1 MVTDELIKKSFISQI
16 IRRDAAFIYDTQARV
31 VRENFSTD
39 GRSSTLAYYL
49 SKRPFS
55 LSGQGLN
62 LVYYFNVITYLRF
75 LDIKYSKDKM
85 GLRSKLALYNRVI
98 WGRLYNETIRDLKY
112 GLTEDIKRD
121 IRQRLEKMNPTNA
134 EIDTKD

>member
-39 GRSSTLAYYL
+39 GRSSTLANYL

>member
-1 MVTDELIKKSFISQI
+1 VVTDELIKKSFISQI

-39 GRSSTLAYYL
+39 GRSSTLANYL

>member
-1 MVTDELIKKSFISQI
+1 VVTDELIKKSFISQI

>member
-1 MVTDELIKKSFISQI
+1 MVTDELIKVFISQI

>member
-39 GRSSTLAYYL
+39 GRSSTLAYHL